1 MSLDNSI
8 DSDIAAA
15 FNNTPASQSQSSVD
29 PDVAAAFSQGEGIST
44 TPAADSSNPYDPN
57 RKAIGDELTN
67 QLHALAS
74 GAYHS
79 VVGGYKGLYTLGMTH
94 GTTDQRVNAATKA
107 VADETAKTYQAPAPD
122 LSRAIAPEGKS
133 SVALQSAIR
142 SSMQPTSTTVLG
154 DWASREKAPPW
165 LSTTLAVAPTAFA
178 LALNPSGAREVPGT
192 PVPSTPP
199 PAQEVVNNSISGQ
212 SMGAAGA
219 PMDVSKLSPETQAE
233 ISTVGQSG
241 GTINQLALQRHIE
254 AETLPQP
261 EGEGPLRLRAGQA
274 TDNPQQISDEKNLRA
289 DPDTQGILTDS
300 IKTQDAKLASS
311 LGEISRR
318 SAPDIV
324 QRTNAEHGQAAI
336 DAIKAQD
343 NAAILDIR
351 AKYQALADANGGSM
365 PIDTGNALDQ
375 INPALSKEFLNKTAA
390 SDPVISEVID
400 ILGSGKPMTFE
411 QFEDARTGLATVQR
425 GGGSSAAAAGVVRN
439 ALENMPLTPE
449 AAGLK
454 GLADTARAA
463 AKSRFDTIE
472 QNPAYEAAVNDN
484 TPKAAQTGLHVV
496 GKASPLADS
505 FMDRFVLGN
514 GQTASTAYIA
524 RLKSIVT
531 DPSFSNTIE
540 AATLNRLK
548 NAAGLDEFNQGTF
561 RDAGYRNALAKMGPK
576 ADTLMT
582 PETLANVQQLKNV
595 SGYVNREGPAGST
608 NRSNT
613 AVTLERHG
621 AMAEQPETLGR
632 TAAGL
637 AGDVATAHFGGPL
650 AVAAKRVVES
660 AGKAK
665 QAAAAVQALKDAKLK
680 FAIESTKPG
689 AGIGQ

>member
-241 GTINQLALQRHIE
+241 GTINQLALQRHYE

-261 EGEGPLRLRAGQA
+261 EGEGPLRLRSGQA

-289 DPDTQGILTDS
+289 DPDTQGILTQS
-300 IKTQDAKLASS
+300 IIDQNRKLGTS
-311 LGEISRR
+311 LGEISR
-318 SAPDIV
+318 SANPDIV
-324 QRTNAEHGQAAI
+324 QKNNVEHGQAAV

-343 NAAILDIR
+343 NAAVLDIR
-351 AKYQALADANGGSM
+351 TKYKALADANGGSV
-365 PIDTGNALDQ
+365 PLDSSAALTQ
-375 INPALSKEFLNKTAA
+375 IEPALAKGYLNKTAA
-390 SDPVISEVID
+390 NDPVISEVLD
-400 ILGSGKPMTFE
+400 SLKSGKPLTFE
-411 QFEDARTGLATVQR
+411 QFENARTGLATVQR
-425 GGGSSAAAAGVVRN
+425 GGGSASQAAGIVRN
-439 ALENMPLTPE
+439 ALENMPLSPE
-449 AAGLK
+449 ASGLK
-454 GLADTARAA
+454 SLADTARIA

-472 QNPAYEAAVNDN
+472 QNPAYEAAINDN
-484 TPKAAQTGLHVV
+484 TPKDSNGLHVI
-496 GKASPLADS
+496 GKASPLADT
-505 FMDRFVLGN
+505 FMDRFALGN
-514 GQTASTAYIA
+514 GPTASSAYVA
-524 RLKSIVT
+524 RLKGLMANN
-531 DPSFSNTIE
+531 PEFSSTIE
-540 AATLNRLK
+540 AATLNKLK
-548 NAAGLDEFNQGTF
+548 NAAGLDEFNQGSF
-561 RDAGYRNALAKMGPK
+561 RDAGYRNALGKVGPK
-576 ADTLMT
+576 LDTLVNPT
-582 PETLANVQQLKNV
+582 TSGYLNQLKNV
-595 SGYVNREGPAGST
+595 SGYVNREGPASST

-613 AVTLERHG
+613 ALTLQRHG